1 MLLIYNLLQIILGIF
16 LLPILLM
23 LVVLTPK
30 YRRATWLRLGFGLH
44 DLVRNLGAG
53 RPRIWIHALSVG
65 EVSSAR
71 ALVRRLK
78 QEYPEGVLIFSASTT
93 SGRRYA
99 ASALA
104 GQVDILVPFPLDFF
118 WSVERFVRV
127 LQPDVFV
134 LVETDL
140 WPNFLAS
147 LARHDVTALLVN
159 GRISAESFQKYWRF
173 RFFFAPLF
181 RSFKYIAMQTMADAG
196 KMKQLG
202 VAADRLL
209 NLGNL
214 KYGVLDEAVQSNR
227 NGRKLAVAGG
237 TGKRFWVAGST
248 HSGEEEIILK
258 VYREL
263 RRAFNDLYL
272 IIAPRNIERGSEI
285 AAMASGFGF
294 KAVRRSEGGELT
306 DDLLIL
312 DTLGEL
318 ASVYELGDFAFIGGS
333 LVMERGHNPLEP
345 AAFAKPVIFGPYME
359 DFEEIAGDLLA
370 AGGAVRVDGVEAMLL
385 ILEKWLGD
393 DKIRQAAGQCAA
405 RLVEEQRGVTA
416 RHVGLLRQVLMRGKI
431 DE

>member
-16 LLPILLM
+16 LLPILLVFV
-23 LVVLTPK
+23 LLTPK
-30 YRRATWLRLGFGLH
+30 YRKATWLRLGFGLH
-44 DLVRNLGAG
+44 DLVRNLGVG

-78 QEYPEGVLIFSASTT
+78 QEYPDGLLIFSASTT

-99 ASALA
+99 ASVLA
-104 GQVDILVPFPLDFF
+104 GQVDLLVPFPLDFF
-118 WSVERFVRV
+118 WSVERFVRA
-127 LQPDVFV
+127 LQPEVFV

-147 LARHDVTALLVN
+147 LDRHGVPALLVN

-181 RSFKYIAMQTMADAG
+181 RSFKYIAMQTIADAG

-202 VAADRLL
+202 VSADRLL
-209 NLGNL
+209 SLGNL
-214 KYGVLDEAVQSNR
+214 KYGVLDESCQTNLR
-227 NGRKLAVAGG
+227 GPKLKVAGL
-237 TGKRFWVAGST
+237 TDKRFWVAGST
-248 HSGEEEIILK
+248 HPGEEEIILK
-258 VYREL
+258 VYQQL
-263 RRAFNDLYL
+263 RLAFNDLYL
-272 IIAPRNIERGSEI
+272 IIAPRNVERGTEI
-285 AAMASGFGF
+285 AVMASGFGF
-294 KAVRRSEGGELT
+294 ESVRRSEGSDLT
-306 DDLLIL
+306 GDLLIL

-318 ASVYELGDFAFIGGS
+318 ASVYQLADFAFIGGS

-345 AAFAKPVIFGPYME
+345 AAFARPVIFGPYME

-370 AGGAVRVDGVEAMLL
+370 VGGAVRVDGEKAMILT
-385 ILEKWLGD
+385 LEKWLGD

-405 RLVEEQRGVTA
+405 SLVEEQRGVTA
-416 RHVGLLRQVLMRGKI
+416 RHVDLLRQVINERQ
-431 DE
+431 D